1 MATFVWP
8 IILILNAVIIILL
21 AIFVIWTVQK
31 NKKAGYPMQ
40 DERTSKIQG
49 KAALGTYYITLAF
62 IVSIL
67 MWNIFGNEFLNFLP
81 ELETGWTV
89 IAIMLVMGFSFE
101 TILYLEKG
109 KYNPSLMLAHQIAQT
124 LKTTIDDLFIFEDEK
139 TRNEMPK
146 NDAKVARATFR

>member
-21 AIFVIWTVQK
+21 AIIVIWGVQK

-62 IVSIL
+62 MISTLV
-67 MWNIFGNEFLNFLP
+67 WNIFGNEFITFLP
-81 ELETGWTV
+81 ELEVGWTV
-89 IAIMLVMGFSFE
+89 IAIMLVMGFSFG
-101 TILYLEKG
+101 LLSWYYAKKG
-109 KYNPSLMLAHQIAQT
+109 E
-124 LKTTIDDLFIFEDEK
+124 F
-139 TRNEMPK
+139 
-146 NDAKVARATFR
+146 